1 FGGTASIFGFLTE
14 NGIAMIYQEQPTIIS
29 STILSEIM
37 PFIAMG
43 FGLSTLGLAIALGIA
58 IAKGKKRE
66 NGKKDPK

>member
-1 FGGTASIFGFLTE
+1 
-14 NGIAMIYQEQPTIIS
+14 MIYQEQPTIIS